1 MLDERDEFLLSRYT
15 DGDLTPDERARVET
29 LLAASPEARES
40 LRHYRQLNGLLSL
53 ARETP
58 DLDFD
63 ALRDGILE
71 QLDAPSDDA
80 PSDDADAVRPHEQR
94 RLLSPRADDA
104 AAVAPSLG
112 FNRLIAMAACVL
124 LAAGLSWQL
133 YRISP
138 ALPIPGSPMAVQTS
152 QDPTDLIALTPA
164 PGPTGAGVLIV
175 SASRPE
181 SSNLPPVTA
190 ITIGPSPAVAN
201 LTPRDLYAPD
211 RRTPPKVAIEPL
223 TQPAAS
229 DPRSPF

>member
-15 DGDLTPDERARVET
+15 DGDLAPDERARVES
-29 LLAASPEARES
+29 LLAASPEAREL

-63 ALRDGILE
+63 ALRHGILE
-71 QLDAPSDDA
+71 GLDTPPDDT
-80 PSDDADAVRPHEQR
+80 DAVRPHEQR
-94 RLLSPRADDA
+94 RLLTPRADDA
-104 AAVAPSLG
+104 AAVAPAIG
-112 FNRLIAMAACVL
+112 FNRLVAMAACVL

-133 YRISP
+133 YRMSP
-138 ALPIPGSPMAVQTS
+138 ALPLPASPLAAQPS
-152 QDPTDLIALTPA
+152 ADPTDVIALTPA

-190 ITIGPSPAVAN
+190 ITVGPSPAVAN

-229 DPRSPF
+229 DPRNPF